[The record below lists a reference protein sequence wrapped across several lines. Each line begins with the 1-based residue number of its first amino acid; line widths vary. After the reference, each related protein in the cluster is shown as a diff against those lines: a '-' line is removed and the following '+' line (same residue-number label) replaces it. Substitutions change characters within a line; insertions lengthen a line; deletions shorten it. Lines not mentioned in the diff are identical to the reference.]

1 MKKDIKLTYLKKS
14 KKFLDKHKST
24 ITEDEVDE
32 LILKFI
38 KHKFYNIDTNIDY
51 KQLKGISSTLYRLRK
66 GNVRI
71 IISIIDNHITI
82 EAIVEDIGFRG
93 DIYK

>member
-1 MKKDIKLTYLKKS
+1 MTKDIKLTYLKKP
-14 KKFLDKHKST
+14 KKFLDNHKST

-66 GNVRI
+66 GNIRI
-71 IISIIDNHITI
+71 IISIIDDQIII